1 MGTGPAASP
10 QPLEV
15 EAVAKGEGGP
25 AARMGPGSSA
35 AARLQPL
42 KGGRS
47 QSRKA
52 LALDSISS
60 KLERQPKDI
69 GVHLT
74 SAGLAAEATPV
85 AGRGSLNGAISG
97 SFAPNVGPRKRF
109 SREG

>member
-1 MGTGPAASP
+1 MGIGGDSVLVPGRPLFWIDAEVVCVLGAMTALADTLCYAAMSRGEGPSTRMGIGPAASP

-47 QSRKA
+47 QSRK
-52 LALDSISS
+52 LWL
-60 KLERQPKDI
+60 
-69 GVHLT
+69 LT
-74 SAGLAAEATPV
+74 HQ
-85 AGRGSLNGAISG
+85 
-97 SFAPNVGPRKRF
+97 F
-109 SREG
+109 

>member
-52 LALDSISS
+52 LALDPLSSS
-60 KLERQPKDI
+60 KLETTD
-69 GVHLT
+69 
-74 SAGLAAEATPV
+74 S
-85 AGRGSLNGAISG
+85 
-97 SFAPNVGPRKRF
+97 
-109 SREG
+109 